1 MSEVAQ
7 WPERPLQ
14 SRMFSIGE
22 HRQWLE
28 RLLGSELSMDEHK
41 EYLEGPF
48 PQLRFQRGFMLFQK
62 SME

>member
-14 SRMFSIGE
+14 SRVLSIGE

-28 RLLGSELSMDEHK
+28 RLLGRQLSMDEHK

-48 PQLRFQRGFMLFQK
+48 PQLRFQGGFMLFQK